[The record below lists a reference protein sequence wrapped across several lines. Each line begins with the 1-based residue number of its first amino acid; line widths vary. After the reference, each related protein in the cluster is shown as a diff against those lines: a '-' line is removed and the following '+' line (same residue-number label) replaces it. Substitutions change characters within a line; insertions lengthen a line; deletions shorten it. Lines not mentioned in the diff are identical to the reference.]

1 MHMPMERGQG
11 VIGSRRP
18 AIPVIR
24 AAKGNALVWILTVLI
39 LAGCEASPDPTDAVS
54 IEHEVAPHPLH
65 VGVSTIDLKL
75 TDAAGDPITGARIHL
90 EGLMTHPGMR
100 PVFNEAREAGPGRYQ
115 SSLEFKMAGDW
126 IVLLQITLP
135 NGQKLE
141 RQFDVK
147 GVLPG

>member
-1 MHMPMERGQG
+1 MHMPVGRGQG

-18 AIPVIR
+18 AS
-24 AAKGNALVWILTVLI
+24 ILAVMLI
-39 LAGCEASPDPTDAVS
+39 LVGCQTSPPTDAVS
-54 IEHEVAPHPLH
+54 IEHEVAPHPFH

-135 NGQKLE
+135 NGHKLE

>member
-1 MHMPMERGQG
+1 MHMPVGRGQG

-18 AIPVIR
+18 AS
-24 AAKGNALVWILTVLI
+24 ILAVLLI
-39 LAGCEASPDPTDAVS
+39 LVGCQTSPDPKDAVS
-54 IEHEVAPHPLH
+54 IEHEVAPQPLH

>member
-18 AIPVIR
+18 AILAV
-24 AAKGNALVWILTVLI
+24 LLI
-39 LAGCEASPDPTDAVS
+39 LAGCQTSPKPTDAVS
-54 IEHEVAPHPLH
+54 IEHEVSPHPLH
-65 VGVSTIDLKL
+65 VGVSTINLKL
-75 TDAAGDPITGARIHL
+75 TDSAGDPITGARIHL

-100 PVFNEAREAGPGRYQ
+100 PVSNEAREAGPGRYQ

>member
-1 MHMPMERGQG
+1 M
-11 VIGSRRP
+11 
-18 AIPVIR
+18 
-24 AAKGNALVWILTVLI
+24 LI
-39 LAGCEASPDPTDAVS
+39 LAGCQASPDPTDAIS
-54 IEHEVAPHPLH
+54 IEHKVAPQPLH

-100 PVFNEAREAGPGRYQ
+100 PVFSEAREAGPGRYQ

-135 NGQKLE
+135 DGQKLE

>member
-1 MHMPMERGQG
+1 MHMPVGRGQG
-11 VIGSRRP
+11 VIGPRRL
-18 AIPVIR
+18 ASTL
-24 AAKGNALVWILTVLI
+24 ALLI
-39 LAGCEASPDPTDAVS
+39 LAGCQTSPSPGNDVK
-54 IEHEVAPHPLH
+54 IESEVTPHPYH

-126 IVLLQITLP
+126 VVLLQITLP

-147 GVLPG
+147 GVLPS